1 MWRTVLAVAHVTGD
15 DLDELSGVGFA
26 RRLDLDVIAVLERRL
41 AVAAVVRGHIG
52 GRLNCTEVRASR
64 QGSSCSKLGGVAPG
78 CRRTAARAEAA
89 GSSVRGPCLRRR

>member
-1 MWRTVLAVAHVTGD
+1 VKFRRRHRRKREPRHPKWRTVLAVAHVTGH

-52 GRLNCTEVRASR
+52 GRLN
-64 QGSSCSKLGGVAPG
+64 
-78 CRRTAARAEAA
+78 
-89 GSSVRGPCLRRR
+89 

>member
-1 MWRTVLAVAHVTGD
+1 MWRTVLAVAHVTGH

-52 GRLNCTEVRASR
+52 GRLN
-64 QGSSCSKLGGVAPG
+64 
-78 CRRTAARAEAA
+78 
-89 GSSVRGPCLRRR
+89 